1 MYDKERQG
9 GTAERE
15 YRIRTVCKVSFRTLK
30 EKEARLNLLQ
40 KSQIVRG
47 KVQDGRGGSSRSFG
61 TGFLGPYTYSFL
73 LQEKTPSKCD
83 NDERIFL
90 ILYYLQDLIVIKS
103 NHIDFDNED
112 DQLIL
117 SDEYLNTFEQFVK
130 KDDFD
135 SLIKSPSSNSGS
147 DSNLELAIALDNSN
161 LSGSLYKMAPMKL
174 L

>member
-1 MYDKERQG
+1 M
-9 GTAERE
+9 
-15 YRIRTVCKVSFRTLK
+15 
-30 EKEARLNLLQ
+30 
-40 KSQIVRG
+40 
-47 KVQDGRGGSSRSFG
+47 
-61 TGFLGPYTYSFL
+61 
-73 LQEKTPSKCD
+73 
-83 NDERIFL
+83 
-90 ILYYLQDLIVIKS
+90 IKS

-130 KDDFD
+130 KDYFD
-135 SLIKSPSSNSGS
+135 SLITSPSSNSGS

>member
-1 MYDKERQG
+1 M
-9 GTAERE
+9 T
-15 YRIRTVCKVSFRTLK
+15 
-30 EKEARLNLLQ
+30 
-40 KSQIVRG
+40 
-47 KVQDGRGGSSRSFG
+47 
-61 TGFLGPYTYSFL
+61 
-73 LQEKTPSKCD
+73 
-83 NDERIFL
+83 
-90 ILYYLQDLIVIKS
+90 KS

-130 KDDFD
+130 KDYFD